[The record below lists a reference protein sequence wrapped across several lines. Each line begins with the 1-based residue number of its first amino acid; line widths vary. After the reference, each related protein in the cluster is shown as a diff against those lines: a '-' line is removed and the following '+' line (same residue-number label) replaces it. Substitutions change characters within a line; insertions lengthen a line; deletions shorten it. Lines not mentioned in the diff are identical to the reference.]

1 MSYRIRPDRALDGEV
16 HRVAAHQLGKAMAV
30 LTDRPQGL
38 HEAVHAARKS
48 IKRVRA
54 LYRLIAPRA
63 REFQQRENARL
74 RDVAR
79 TLSGVRDATALI
91 EASHYLQET
100 ATSDDERQALSRVS
114 DVLTARRDR
123 LSEAET
129 DLEDKAEAAIVTCS
143 EAIEAVKDISIDCGR
158 RDTARLF
165 QKSWRRNGRK
175 AMDALSECRGEAAHA
190 ESFHDLRKRSQDCW
204 MNHMLLRDIWPA
216 AMHAKLL
223 EAKALVDVLG
233 RYLDLSILSDVA
245 DREPQLFSG
254 SDDRARLLEAIISRQ
269 QTARQEALERG
280 RWVFA
285 DKPEREARTVKSL
298 WLDAAE

>member
-16 HRVAAHQLGKAMAV
+16 HKAAAHQLGKAMAV

-54 LYRLIAPRA
+54 LYRLIAPIA
-63 REFQQRENARL
+63 REFQQQENARL

-79 TLSGVRDATALI
+79 TLSSVRDATALI
-91 EASHYLQET
+91 EVSHYLQQT
-100 ATSDDERQALSRVS
+100 ATSDDEQQALARVTA
-114 DVLTARRDR
+114 VLTSRRDR

-129 DLEDKAEAAIVTCS
+129 DLEDKARAAIAICG
-143 EAIEAVKDISIDCGR
+143 EAIGAVKGTSFGGGR

-165 QKSWRRNGRK
+165 QKSWRKNGCK
-175 AMDALSECRGEAAHA
+175 AMEALSECLGEMPHA
-190 ESFHDLRKRSQDCW
+190 ESFHDLRKRSQDYW
-204 MNHMLLRDIWPA
+204 MHHMLLRDIWPA
-216 AMHAKLL
+216 AMHAKQL

-233 RYLDLSILSDVA
+233 RYLDLAILSDVA
-245 DREPQLFSG
+245 DREPQLFND

-269 QTARQEALERG
+269 QIAREEALNRAH
-280 RWVFA
+280 WVFA
-285 DKPEREARTVKSL
+285 DKPEREARTVKRL
-298 WLDAAE
+298 WLDAAD

>member
-1 MSYRIRPDRALDGEV
+1 MSNRIRPDRPLDDEV
-16 HRVAAHQLGKAMAV
+16 QRVAAHQLGKAMAV

-38 HEAVHAARKS
+38 HEAVHAARKN
-48 IKRVRA
+48 IKRVRG

-63 REFQQRENARL
+63 REFQQQENDRL
-74 RDVAR
+74 RDMAR

-91 EASHYLQET
+91 EVSHYLQAT
-100 ATSDDERQALSRVS
+100 ATSEDELHALARVTE
-114 DVLTARRDR
+114 VLTTRRDR

-129 DLEDKAEAAIVTCS
+129 DLEDKAQAAIATCG
-143 EAIEAVKDISIDCGR
+143 EAIQALKGASFESGR

-165 QKSWRRNGRK
+165 QKSWRRNGDK
-175 AMDALSECRGEAAHA
+175 AMQALSECQGEAAHA

-204 MNHMLLRDIWPA
+204 MHHMLLRDVWPA
-216 AMHAKLL
+216 AMHAKQL

-233 RYLDLSILSDVA
+233 RYLDLSILSGVA
-245 DREPQLFSG
+245 DREPHLFNG

-269 QTARQEALERG
+269 QTAREEALNRG

-285 DKPEREARTVKSL
+285 DKPEREARTIKRL
-298 WLDAAE
+298 WLEMAE

>member
-114 DVLTARRDR
+114 DVLTARRNR

-165 QKSWRRNGRK
+165 QKSWRRNGHK
-175 AMDALSECRGEAAHA
+175 AIEALSECRGEAAHA

-216 AMHAKLL
+216 AMHAKQL